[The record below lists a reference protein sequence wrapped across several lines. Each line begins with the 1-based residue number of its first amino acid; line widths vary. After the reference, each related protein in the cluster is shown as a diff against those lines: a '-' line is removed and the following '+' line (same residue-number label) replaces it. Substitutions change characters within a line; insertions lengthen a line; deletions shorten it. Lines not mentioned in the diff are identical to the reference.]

1 MSLVPMNVCFRAD
14 CVAKL
19 GGHLLIGLVGKF
31 DWPFF
36 RAPDEGVAAATH
48 QH

>member
-31 DWPFF
+31 EGAAPV
-36 RAPDEGVAAATH
+36 RADLF
-48 QH
+48 